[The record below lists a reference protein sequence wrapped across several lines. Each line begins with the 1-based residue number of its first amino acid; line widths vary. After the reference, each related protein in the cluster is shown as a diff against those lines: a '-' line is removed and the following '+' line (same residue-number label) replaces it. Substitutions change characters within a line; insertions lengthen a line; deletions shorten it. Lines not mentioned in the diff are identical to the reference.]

1 MINQRD
7 FSALAA
13 IAVVLTLTAN
23 AQAQR
28 LPPDVTI
35 SNPQVYDVTIRTK
48 FVFPQD
54 QRKLSGLGVWHAL
67 PTSRPWDGLDRT
79 LGASA
84 ITYEPE
90 SGQIQHLARNE
101 SQSVF
106 WGIAP
111 GAETLG
117 RRSSS

>member
-67 PTSRPWDGLDRT
+67 PTSRPWDGLGRT
-79 LGASA
+79 LGAST
-84 ITYEPE
+84 ISFVPP
-90 SGQIQHLARNE
+90 
-101 SQSVF
+101 SVYPVKLKPLDTKRVPTL
-106 WGIAP
+106 P
-111 GAETLG
+111 GSVMG
-117 RRSSS
+117 RRFSS